1 MGLFN
6 KLLGKDKVV
15 KKAGDDALLMHSLM
29 LMAGADGII
38 EASEIATIEGFINT
52 LPEFKDKDFGS
63 VFDQAKKVAAR
74 YPTLKESVAALGE
87 IESDAVKKKCFI
99 LAVDMA
105 FASGDVDASEEELL
119 EAMQRILGLSD
130 DLATKVL
137 EVFSLKYAT

>member
-6 KLLGKDKVV
+6 KLLGKEQVV

-29 LMAGADGII
+29 LMAGADGVI

-52 LPEFKDKDFGS
+52 LPEFKNKDFGT
-63 VFDQAKKVAAR
+63 VFDQAKKVASR
-74 YPTLKESVAALGE
+74 FGTLKESVKALGE

-119 EAMQRILGLSD
+119 EAMQRVLGISD

-137 EVFSLKYAT
+137 EVFSLKYAS